1 MWIINP
7 QEGVLRGWWGSE
19 CLEKWGC
26 DESSDWKE
34 WFKGSSRISY
44 FGWEDCTGDRPA
56 RCKGCYPPGDKED
69 SGCSGG
75 EAELH
80 PPRGT
85 CAVGTPLTSATEP
98 YSLTKLPLLPK
109 RKTKITRP
117 GVDYNLFFFFFFK
130 ERACIHPLRKELQGY
145 KQMRTCPLRVPL
157 QTVCRK
163 SGAEWSHRQATGLGV
178 GGRHPSRRLSSCKAH
193 SSASPG
199 KMLLLPFETSII
211 VISASAIN
219 LSLCNLIHSLLPT
232 HIPQQSSKRM
242 MCFSL
247 VGQSQPIKW

>member
-1 MWIINP
+1 MCSRNATNIGYRTIFPDKTSTSSQKEN
-7 QEGVLRGWWGSE
+7 EDHKTRRG
-19 CLEKWGC
+19 LQ
-26 DESSDWKE
+26 
-34 WFKGSSRISY
+34 
-44 FGWEDCTGDRPA
+44 P
-56 RCKGCYPPGDKED
+56 
-69 SGCSGG
+69 
-75 EAELH
+75 
-80 PPRGT
+80 
-85 CAVGTPLTSATEP
+85 
-98 YSLTKLPLLPK
+98 
-109 RKTKITRP
+109 
-117 GVDYNLFFFFFFK
+117 LFFFFFFK
-130 ERACIHPLRKELQGY
+130 ERVCIHPLRKELQGY

-247 VGQSQPIKW
+247 VGQSQPIK